1 MKAKL
6 VRESLD
12 EHYDENEFNHYNENE
27 FDDSDYDTRN
37 NEIEEPFIAHGFYTV
52 SNAGGYEVQLSDDGD
67 LARIR
72 DAYGS
77 DNPKV
82 SEWFEI
88 EWVPDED
95 ADEEEDADLIAVI
108 DPDGYNIPLN
118 QVMRTNYRK

>member
-1 MKAKL
+1 LQNLKEIINLKEEYPDNITL
-6 VRESLD
+6 LLG
-12 EHYDENEFNHYNENE
+12 NH
-27 FDDSDYDTRN
+27 DVDYDTRN

>member
-1 MKAKL
+1 MQNLKEIINLKEEYPDNITL
-6 VRESLD
+6 LLG
-12 EHYDENEFNHYNENE
+12 NH
-27 FDDSDYDTRN
+27 DVDYDTRN